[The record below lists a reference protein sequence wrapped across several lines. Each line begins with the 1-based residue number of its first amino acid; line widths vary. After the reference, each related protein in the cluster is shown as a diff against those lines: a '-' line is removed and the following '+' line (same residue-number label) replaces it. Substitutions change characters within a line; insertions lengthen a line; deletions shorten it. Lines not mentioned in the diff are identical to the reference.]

1 MNMKSAIAIST
12 LICFV
17 CAGSAT
23 AQTWLPP
30 KEIAPKTET
39 GAAPPSTTQAP
50 ASSGKTADN
59 PKNKEAK
66 AKDCKAQSIS
76 KGLHGP
82 ERKKFIEDCK
92 HS

>member
-1 MNMKSAIAIST
+1 MNIKSIIAVAILT
-12 LICFV
+12 CFI
-17 CAGSAT
+17 ASSAA

-39 GAAPPSTTQAP
+39 NASPTPATPAP
-50 ASSGKTADN
+50 ATTAKDADK
-59 PKNKEAK
+59 PKKEAK
-66 AKDCKAQSIS
+66 AKDCKAQSAA

-82 ERKKFIEDCK
+82 ERKKFLEECK